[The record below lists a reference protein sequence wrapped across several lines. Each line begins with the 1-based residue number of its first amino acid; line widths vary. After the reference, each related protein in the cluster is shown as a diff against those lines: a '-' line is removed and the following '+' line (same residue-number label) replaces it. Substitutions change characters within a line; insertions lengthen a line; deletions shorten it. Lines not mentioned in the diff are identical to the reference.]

1 MAPRGPN
8 LPRYSPDRALYG
20 TFRKNQQVCLLQLA
34 KAGTAMFPGA
44 QEIIAAARGAD
55 TEELFD

>member
-1 MAPRGPN
+1 MARRDPN

-20 TFRKNQQVCLLQLA
+20 TFRKNHLVCLLQLV
-34 KAGTAMFPGA
+34 KAGTAMYPGT